1 MVWPRR
7 NGGSSAIRRRGH
19 VALDCGGA
27 TVQIDYINGIATEWN
42 GPQMQRFFA
51 SIVAPMVL
59 AATPLAPVLAG
70 QSGEYTFTVL
80 RDGDPV
86 GTHRFAF
93 EGDDDRVDIAAA
105 TDIEVRFAFVPVFQ
119 FQNQRRETWQDGE
132 VVSITS
138 QTNDNG
144 KLLDISVE
152 PNGHGYLRTVN
163 GRVDHFDPSVKVLG
177 FWDKDV
183 VNHRS
188 FFSVVEDKTAEVTF
202 ERVGWETVQ
211 LTSGGEVEAE
221 HYRMLGDIERDVWFD
236 RAGHVA
242 KVTFDRHGSTIEYVR
257 NEAEARQLDCST
269 SELC

>member
-1 MVWPRR
+1 MSR
-7 NGGSSAIRRRGH
+7 S
-19 VALDCGGA
+19 
-27 TVQIDYINGIATEWN
+27 
-42 GPQMQRFFA
+42 FA
-51 SIVAPMVL
+51 AIVAPMVL
-59 AATPLAPVLAG
+59 AAMPLAPVLAG
-70 QSGEYTFTVL
+70 QSGEYTFTIL

-93 EGDDDRVDIAAA
+93 DDDDDRVDIAST
-105 TDIEVRFAFVPVFQ
+105 TDIEVRLAFIPVFE
-119 FQNQRRETWQDGE
+119 FQNQLRETWQDGE

-144 KLLDISVE
+144 NLLDISVE

-163 GRVDHFDPSVKVLG
+163 GRVDHFDPSVKVMG

-188 FFSVVEDKTAEVTF
+188 FFSVVEDETAEVVF
-202 ERVGWETVQ
+202 ERIGWETVQ

-221 HYRMLGDIERDVWFD
+221 HYRMVGDMEREVWFD

-242 KVTFDRHGSTIEYVR
+242 KVTFDRAGSTIEYLRDEVEPR
-257 NEAEARQLDCST
+257 PLDCAT